1 MKMKKKQFAVMVTAV
16 VLLSTF
22 GSASLI
28 MYVLDTDHCIGLL
41 RGKDSVL
48 SKLKSLDDDIE
59 IYTTTITAA
68 ELFYGAYRMPNP
80 ERRMQEVR

>member
-1 MKMKKKQFAVMVTAV
+1 MKMKKNQFAVMVTAV